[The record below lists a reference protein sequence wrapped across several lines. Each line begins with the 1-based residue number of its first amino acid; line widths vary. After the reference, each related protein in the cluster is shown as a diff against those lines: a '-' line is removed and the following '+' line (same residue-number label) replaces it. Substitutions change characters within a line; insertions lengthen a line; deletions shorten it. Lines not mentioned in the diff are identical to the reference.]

1 MSRPIKIPLHG
12 LLLQISF
19 YTPVYN
25 YTTVFFFFFFSLSFL
40 PRDFLSV
47 DKKKERRH
55 YRSVTAFIGENR
67 PGYSPR
73 IKARRNEFAK
83 YDPAERTWCFSRSA
97 RARAYRAANKTVSY
111 GKEILLPCII
121 DNYCRGSL
129 TEWPLKRN

>member
-19 YTPVYN
+19 YTSVYN

-83 YDPAERTWCFSRSA
+83 YDPAERTWCFSLIA
-97 RARAYRAANKTVSY
+97 RPTKRFHTGRKY
-111 GKEILLPCII
+111 
-121 DNYCRGSL
+121 YCRALSIITVGAHL
-129 TEWPLKRN
+129 RNGL